1 VRCCVA
7 FALFACGKS
16 APPAP
21 ATGSATPATGSA
33 ASATG
38 SAAAW
43 TCEPQP
49 FEGSTPLPEASGV
62 TWLDGTLVAVG
73 DSGQHGAYAIL
84 DPETGKTLEQGTLPL
99 GDPPDASDDLEGLAT
114 LDGKLVGIASA
125 GWIRVWART
134 DKGFDLVQG
143 PYALGPVDL
152 PRKGGLGDKPPAG
165 DGMVCP
171 IQGTNCGRNYEG
183 ICLHGQAGYAL
194 AKADGHLYPLTVEN
208 GQLVVHRDGAI
219 EVARPGLAADCAID
233 ETGNVWIGDNF
244 FGTNGVQRV
253 GGPDL
258 GTLGAGFAEALL
270 VHGNSIFRM
279 SDTGG
284 APSLMGK
291 FRCTPP
297 AR

>member
-1 VRCCVA
+1 MRCCVA
-7 FALFACGKS
+7 FALVACGKS

-21 ATGSATPATGSA
+21 AGGSA
-33 ASATG
+33 APAAG

-49 FEGSTPLPEASGV
+49 FEASTPLPEASGV
-62 TWLDGTLVAVG
+62 TWLDGKLVAVG

-183 ICLHGQAGYAL
+183 ICLHDHAGYAL
-194 AKADGHLYPLTVEN
+194 SKADGHLYPLTVEN

-219 EVARPGLAADCAID
+219 EVARPGLAADCSID